1 MSTLIRV
8 GKLVMTPKQ
17 LKRAY
22 DEDMTVSQALK
33 MIEDD
38 QRREY
43 ERLSPTVGD
52 VENNPSVSTGD

>member
-1 MSTLIRV
+1 
-8 GKLVMTPKQ
+8 MTPKQ

>member
-1 MSTLIRV
+1 
-8 GKLVMTPKQ
+8 MTPKQ

-38 QRREY
+38 KRREY